1 MPVPG
6 LVYVQA
12 ATSAD
17 ACGVAHARQAGHAM
31 TLEAPVGDVA
41 GMDLTWL
48 RAEVR
53 HRVGGPAL
61 QLPDE
66 VAAIVDATLVHWP
79 ERHMADLARRAEAAG
94 AGREALDAI
103 GVISAKVREVL
114 ELRCETDEAAEAVN
128 LIVLACVVEVANL
141 WFASTEHRIGIRRL
155 AFQVRSRAA

>member
-6 LVYVQA
+6 LVQLQA

-17 ACGVAHARQAGHAM
+17 ACGVAHSRFTGQAMSGRCH
-31 TLEAPVGDVA
+31 VGDVA

-79 ERHMADLARRAEAAG
+79 ERHMADLARRAQAAG

-141 WFASTEHRIGIRRL
+141 WFTSTEHRIGIRRL
-155 AFQVRSRAA
+155 AFQVRARAA